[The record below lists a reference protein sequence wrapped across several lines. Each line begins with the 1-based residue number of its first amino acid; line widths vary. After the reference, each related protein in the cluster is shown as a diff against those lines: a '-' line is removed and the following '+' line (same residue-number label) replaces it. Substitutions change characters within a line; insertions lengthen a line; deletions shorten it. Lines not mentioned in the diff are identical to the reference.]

1 MGDTHMTDYLQTLLV
16 VCPLI
21 FLAGFIDAI
30 AGGGGLISLPAY
42 LFAGLPAHT
51 AIGTNKF
58 SSCAGLASAS
68 VKYFREGKVRLSV
81 ALWSALGC
89 VIGAGTGTR
98 LALLFSERTLRMIVL
113 CALPI
118 VAVFLATRKDLG
130 VDKDREPGFSRKK
143 EALLSLAIGACV
155 GLYDGMIGPGA
166 GTFLILGFT
175 TFLGIGLV
183 QASACAKVSNMASNL
198 TSVLIYAFSGNVRYL
213 IALPAALCS
222 IVGSYAGAR
231 VAVRGGGKRVKQFMY
246 VVLALLFVK
255 LVWDLVG

>member
-1 MGDTHMTDYLQTLLV
+1 MTEYLQTLLI

-51 AIGTNKF
+51 AIGSNKL
-58 SSCAGLASAS
+58 SSCCGLVAACT
-68 VKYFREGKVRLSV
+68 KYLREGQVRLSV

-89 VIGAGTGTR
+89 IIGAGCGSS
-98 LALLFSERTLRMIVL
+98 LGLVFPERTLRMLMLIAV
-113 CALPI
+113 PI

-130 VDKDREPGFSRKK
+130 AEKEGEPPLSRKK
-143 EALLSLAIGACV
+143 EAVLSTVIGIAV
-155 GLYDGMIGPGA
+155 GLYDGLIGPGA

-175 TFLGIGLV
+175 TFIGIGLV

-198 TSVLIYAFSGNVRYL
+198 TSVVIYALSGNVRYL
-213 IALPAALCS
+213 IALPAATCS
-222 IVGSYAGAR
+222 MAGAYFGAR
-231 VAVRGGGKRVKQFMY
+231 TAIRGGGKRVKQVMY
-246 VVLALLFVK
+246 VVLVLLFIK
-255 LVWDLVG
+255 LVSDLFLG